1 VSRRGETARDSC
13 DEETRGHQINYR
25 YRTNRVVMGISALGR
40 FRHFRQLPISRSF
53 SAHAKRSPT
62 AAGPPRS
69 HMPSY
74 GSNDGYGRQQFSS
87 RPSTRQTDIGRRQM
101 QSSVMASILAEEDIV
116 RKEEEEQP
124 VGGRILAQQQ
134 QQQRPQPQAQQGR
147 PAPAQQQQ
155 QRAPP
160 QHFQA
165 DPWEA
170 MQRQQL
176 ERTQVEQ
183 EMAQRE
189 AALARMRHEE
199 ASFQSDDDG
208 LRRLEQQRQAVLRKM
223 AAEGRGPPPPGGGGG
238 SPPPPGFG
246 GRAYEASSSP
256 APPVTSERSSHR
268 PVREVTWG
276 AARAA
281 ETMTPRRSDEL
292 DHQGERAGEHAS
304 ARREGRG
311 WADPGGGWSTAG
323 GARTREV
330 GNPIAV
336 ERVPGAQHGV
346 QGAQHGAQGAQ
357 HGGYSAQHG
366 GYSAAAAGGGGADWS
381 AWAAGERPN
390 AFEVR
395 GLLRHSQS
403 HSQRSSPPSSNRASP
418 AAPSLSPNLS
428 PSMRASHVHGTPDEH
443 AYKSHVG
450 GVKMGYSGHVPGG
463 RDHFGS
469 AAVAGSMEVRW
480 PLDCSG
486 LLLIALDCSLVASS
500 MYLRWSLIAS
510 NCTTHRV

>member
-1 VSRRGETARDSC
+1 MTGILFACREQRVLGVQDVVRRAKGERRPWVSINGRRVEQLR
-13 DEETRGHQINYR
+13 
-25 YRTNRVVMGISALGR
+25 M
-40 FRHFRQLPISRSF
+40 QLPCIGVRRPCSIARVEDRALHVRVCQVSPL
-53 SAHAKRSPT
+53 ANRTPT
-62 AAGPPRS
+62 AAGTADLS
-69 HMPSY
+69 TNMPSY

-134 QQQRPQPQAQQGR
+134 QQQRRPQPQQGR
-147 PAPAQQQQ
+147 PAPAQQQQQQQQ

-170 MQRQQL
+170 MQRQQH
-176 ERTQVEQ
+176 ERAHVEQ
-183 EMAQRE
+183 EIAQRE
-189 AALARMRHEE
+189 VALARMRHEE
-199 ASFQSDDDG
+199 ALLQSDDDG

-223 AAEGRGPPPPGGGGG
+223 AAEGRGPPSGGGG
-238 SPPPPGFG
+238 SPPLPGFG

-292 DHQGERAGEHAS
+292 DHQGERAGEHAG
-304 ARREGRG
+304 ARRDGRG

-346 QGAQHGAQGAQ
+346 QGAQ

-395 GLLRHSQS
+395 GLLRQSQK
-403 HSQRSSPPSSNRASP
+403 SSPPSSTRASP
-418 AAPSLSPNLS
+418 PAPNLSPNMS
-428 PSMRASHVHGTPDEH
+428 PSMRASHVHGTPDEL

-480 PLDCSG
+480 PLDCS
-486 LLLIALDCSLVASS
+486 
-500 MYLRWSLIAS
+500 
-510 NCTTHRV
+510 

>member
-1 VSRRGETARDSC
+1 
-13 DEETRGHQINYR
+13 
-25 YRTNRVVMGISALGR
+25 
-40 FRHFRQLPISRSF
+40 
-53 SAHAKRSPT
+53 
-62 AAGPPRS
+62 
-69 HMPSY
+69 MPSY

-223 AAEGRGPPPPGGGGG
+223 LVRTEEVE
-238 SPPPPGFG
+238 
-246 GRAYEASSSP
+246 YSSSIKSRKRRF
-256 APPVTSERSSHR
+256 TIRSNLLN
-268 PVREVTWG
+268 
-276 AARAA
+276 
-281 ETMTPRRSDEL
+281 MRS
-292 DHQGERAGEHAS
+292 
-304 ARREGRG
+304 GRHLNCK
-311 WADPGGGWSTAG
+311 
-323 GARTREV
+323 E
-330 GNPIAV
+330 I
-336 ERVPGAQHGV
+336 
-346 QGAQHGAQGAQ
+346 
-357 HGGYSAQHG
+357 
-366 GYSAAAAGGGGADWS
+366 
-381 AWAAGERPN
+381 
-390 AFEVR
+390 
-395 GLLRHSQS
+395 
-403 HSQRSSPPSSNRASP
+403 SP
-418 AAPSLSPNLS
+418 
-428 PSMRASHVHGTPDEH
+428 
-443 AYKSHVG
+443 
-450 GVKMGYSGHVPGG
+450 
-463 RDHFGS
+463 
-469 AAVAGSMEVRW
+469 
-480 PLDCSG
+480 
-486 LLLIALDCSLVASS
+486 
-500 MYLRWSLIAS
+500 
-510 NCTTHRV
+510 